1 MMPKGDENYPLFLPQ
16 SGRPISFITGT
27 LNDVTFGNMMV
38 TKGKGDYSDRLFV
51 LCHLKTNLLKPGDPV
66 YPGEPVALTGTTGQS
81 TGIHLH
87 LEVRQIGSGDLP
99 RTLFEKNVVDAFDA
113 KTCPPINKRPWRW
126 TPERQNVGS
135 MPRLNPFDHSEHYI
149 DD

>member
-1 MMPKGDENYPLFLPQ
+1 MMPKGDENYPLFLSQ

-27 LNDVTFGNMMV
+27 LNDAAFGNVMV
-38 TKGKGDYSDRLFV
+38 IKGKGDYSDRLFV

-87 LEVRQIGSGDLP
+87 LEFRQIVSGSEPNEYL
-99 RTLFEKNVVDAFDA
+99 TKEVVDAY
-113 KTCPPINKRPWRW
+113 KTNTCPPINKRPWRW
-126 TPERQNVGS
+126 TPERQNVGPS
-135 MPRLNPFDHSEHYI
+135 VSIHLIIVNI
-149 DD
+149 I